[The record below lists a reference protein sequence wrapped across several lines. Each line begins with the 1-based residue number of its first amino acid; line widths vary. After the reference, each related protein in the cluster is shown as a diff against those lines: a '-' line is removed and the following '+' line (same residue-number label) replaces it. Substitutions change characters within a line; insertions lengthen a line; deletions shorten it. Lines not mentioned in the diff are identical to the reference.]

1 MRPATAQPSRAIT
14 DAHLRAAP
22 DLPLRSAKSVP
33 MRSAQSVPMRSA
45 HMVQPLA
52 SPQPSSQSSAHAP
65 VDAEIAALFAQL
77 RIYLRLP
84 AGEVAIRLGTD
95 PRVIAALEAGRVDLL
110 PHWPETHR
118 IVTAYAASA
127 GIDARAVV
135 DRLALQFDRLAR
147 PRPSAL
153 PAPEEAP
160 EAAVGKIVHRLARQ
174 PDDEPEPWRLF
185 SRLSDLGN
193 QVSARAA
200 ALRESATACL
210 SDLRARKHPVRWV
223 LAAAVAV
230 VLAVSVAPS
239 GMLQASVGGL
249 SSPITGL
256 LRGISDQLT
265 LASAPVRDGHRWIEV
280 DDPRQ
285 RRSDKLRSP
294 GS

>member
-1 MRPATAQPSRAIT
+1 M
-14 DAHLRAAP
+14 RAAP
-22 DLPLRSAKSVP
+22 VLPARSAP
-33 MRSAQSVPMRSA
+33 WLPARSA
-45 HMVQPLA
+45 HIVQPLA
-52 SPQPSSQSSAHAP
+52 PPHSSSHAP

-147 PRPSAL
+147 PRTSAL
-153 PAPEEAP
+153 PAPEPAP
-160 EAAVGKIVHRLARQ
+160 DAAVGKIVDRLARQ
-174 PDDEPEPWRLF
+174 PDTPPEQRGLF

-193 QVSARAA
+193 QVSAQAA
-200 ALRESATACL
+200 ELRDGASAYL
-210 SDLRARKHPVRWV
+210 SDLRARKHPVGWV

-230 VLAVSVAPS
+230 VLALSVVPS